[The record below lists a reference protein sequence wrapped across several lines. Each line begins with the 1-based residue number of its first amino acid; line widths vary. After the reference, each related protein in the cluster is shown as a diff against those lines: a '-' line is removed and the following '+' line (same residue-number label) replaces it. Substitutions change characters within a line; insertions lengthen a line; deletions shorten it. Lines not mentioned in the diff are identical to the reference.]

1 MLISALV
8 LAVSSVVMW
17 SPSAGAH
24 TESDVVAVPAGSTA
38 TVSLKPTHGC
48 DASPTTEVFVRAP
61 VEGAT
66 AVDVAGWT
74 SAAEPDGEGNTV
86 LEWTGGSLPTDQTGS
101 FGVTFLVPD
110 TPGELLTFPAVQGC
124 VDGADL
130 AWIDGDPEGD
140 YPAPRLLVLPA
151 GAAPASSLDEVPVD
165 APGREQLTQILDI
178 DNPSSDA
185 TADTTT
191 SSTSAPADTS
201 TTERPEPADDGPAIS
216 DIDNGDSGTS
226 PVFWIVL
233 AVVLAAVATGALVAV
248 RRRGPTAE

>member
-48 DASPTTEVFVRAP
+48 DASPTTEVYVRAP

-86 LEWTGGSLPTDQTGS
+86 LEWTGGNLPTDQTGS

-124 VDGADL
+124 ADGAEL

-151 GAAPASSLDEVPVD
+151 GAAPATSLDEVPVD

-178 DNPSSDA
+178 DNPGAD
-185 TADTTT
+185 TAAETTTTT
-191 SSTSAPADTS
+191 SPPAETP
-201 TTERPEPADDGPAIS
+201 TTEVQETADDEPAIS
-216 DIDNGDSGTS
+216 DISDNSGSS
-226 PVFWIVL
+226 PLMWILIVAL
-233 AVVLAAVATGALVAV
+233 LAAVAAGVIVAI
-248 RRRGPTAE
+248 RRRGPDAK